1 VTSPARAFLL
11 RVGGA
16 AGWSRLSVQEQ
27 HRIYEPREGAVVMWM
42 IAAGHV
48 RPTPEFLVRG
58 YQPIGKVSAWVHRAF
73 HERFMEVAAGLGFSA
88 KVAEL
93 QWWSVA
99 KVAAVAGVAPGKL
112 TRAKFDTA
120 SRELICAVELFGAR
134 SGRITLSTRLYGA
147 EATLYHAGVIDGPP
161 RKRAPNQSELRAR
174 EWASV
179 PPRLAGTLEGYV
191 EQMRVTLR
199 PSSVLHVERTLREF
213 ALWITDQ
220 APEVRAVRDLRR
232 AHIERYKRHVAQKPN
247 LRGGRLSKRTLAGEL
262 STLRICLE
270 RLGEWDG
277 EDAPARTLMF
287 PGDVPKLDDPLPRFI
302 DDGAAKKLI
311 QTARA
316 TDDPFARLV
325 VEFLARTGL
334 RRGEFLDLKVDSVVQ
349 IGAAY
354 WLHVPLGKL
363 RTDRYIPLH
372 PQLKEL
378 LDAWVADRPAN
389 LREPWLFMAHGRR
402 LGPESVRKALLRVA
416 EEAGLGPVTPHQ
428 LRHTLATQAINR
440 GMSLEAIAALLGH
453 KSMRMTMVYAKISNR
468 TVADEYFKVSEQ
480 VDRVP
485 RRLGLVGF
493 SLICVSEDLKLLLGE
508 ATGERSSLHCGCGGL
523 SRPRSTNTSVRRR
536 DRGVGGKI
544 DADRRTTTCCKPVCG
559 SRGDRRDRSVER
571 NRRVQRDLGGVA
583 LLDLD
588 RWEVAERAVQ
598 ADRVEPRDPRDG
610 PMLELCS
617 GAPDAVGDQLGLV
630 GIDE

>member
-1 VTSPARAFLL
+1 VARLARDPEVEALIDAYRADLIAAGHFAENEVTSPARAFLL
-11 RVGGA
+11 RIGGSS
-16 AGWSRLSVQEQ
+16 GWSRLSLEQ
-27 HRIYEPREGAVVMWM
+27 QCAVSEARESALVTWM
-42 IAAGHV
+42 ITAGHAQA
-48 RPTPEFLVRG
+48 RPEFLARG
-58 YQPIGKVSAWVHRAF
+58 YQRLGQVAAWVHPEF
-73 HERFMEVAAGLGFSA
+73 HGRFMQVAAGLGFSP

-93 QWWSVA
+93 QWWAVA

-120 SRELICAVELFGAR
+120 SGELTCAVKRSGAR

-161 RKRAPNQSELRAR
+161 RKRAPDQSDLRAR

-179 PPRLAGTLEGYV
+179 PSRLAETLQGYV

-199 PSSVLHVERTLREF
+199 PSSMPHIERTLREF
-213 ALWITDQ
+213 ALWLRDE
-220 APEVRAVRDLRR
+220 APEVSAVRDLRR

-270 RLGEWDG
+270 RLGEWDA

-311 QTARA
+311 QAARA
-316 TDDPFARLV
+316 TDDPFARLA

-378 LDAWVADRPAN
+378 LDAWVTDRPAD

-416 EEAGLGPVTPHQ
+416 QEAGLGPVTPHQ

-468 TVADEYFKVSEQ
+468 TVADQYFKVSEQ
-480 VDRVP
+480 VEALYDSPKELPATAEGAEMRKL
-485 RRLGLVGF
+485 RAEMHQRMLGNGYCARPVGLDCHF
-493 SLICVSEDLKLLLGE
+493 ESICESCTYFQTTHEFKPTL
-508 ATGERSSLHCGCGGL
+508 ER
-523 SRPRSTNTSVRRR
+523 
-536 DRGVGGKI
+536 
-544 DADRRTTTCCKPVCG
+544 
-559 SRGDRRDRSVER
+559 
-571 NRRVQRDLGGVA
+571 QRDDAAQKGQIGRLKIFDG
-583 LLDLD
+583 LLTRL
-588 RWEVAERAVQ
+588 EQQ
-598 ADRVEPRDPRDG
+598 A
-610 PMLELCS
+610 S
-617 GAPDAVGDQLGLV
+617 
-630 GIDE
+630 